1 MGRNYRQGRLGEEI
15 KKCISGYLLNGIK
28 DPRLSARIIT
38 ISAVEVSSD
47 GSYATVYFT
56 PLTLSDEDSR
66 EVAKEVLTAFNSAKG
81 LFRTKI
87 SHDIKL
93 RHAPE
98 LHPWNTADIS
108 MRLLMDST
116 NRKVI
121 KMTNNTYLEIAD
133 NLLKSEKILIF
144 PHENMD
150 GDCLGSAA
158 ALCQMMRNSG
168 KEAYVVADGKTPR
181 NLDFL
186 ESGTLTSNKDVFNE
200 YDLAVLVDCGSRSRI
215 GDRAAVFDRG
225 RVKAVI
231 DHHGVSE
238 QDTAFDFGV
247 IEPSS
252 AATAELV
259 YLIAKEMGV
268 EITLPIARCVFAA
281 INTDTGS
288 FQHSNT
294 TARTHVIVSELY
306 DIDGFDGNEITQL
319 LYNRQSLGSIQ
330 LEGRVIS
337 GMKVC
342 AGGKL
347 AIGAVTRQ
355 LLDETDTDMSE
366 SEGIGQKL
374 MSIDGVEIGCILKET
389 DANTVRVSLRAK
401 SYANVARVA
410 QSYGGGGH
418 VRAAGFTFEGTVD
431 EAVVDVSR
439 ALEAELDRANDEK

>member
-1 MGRNYRQGRLGEEI
+1 
-15 KKCISGYLLNGIK
+15 
-28 DPRLSARIIT
+28 
-38 ISAVEVSSD
+38 
-47 GSYATVYFT
+47 
-56 PLTLSDEDSR
+56 
-66 EVAKEVLTAFNSAKG
+66 
-81 LFRTKI
+81 
-87 SHDIKL
+87 
-93 RHAPE
+93 
-98 LHPWNTADIS
+98 
-108 MRLLMDST
+108 MDST

-366 SEGIGQKL
+366 SEGIVQKL

-418 VRAAGFTFEGTVD
+418 VRAAGFIFEGTVD